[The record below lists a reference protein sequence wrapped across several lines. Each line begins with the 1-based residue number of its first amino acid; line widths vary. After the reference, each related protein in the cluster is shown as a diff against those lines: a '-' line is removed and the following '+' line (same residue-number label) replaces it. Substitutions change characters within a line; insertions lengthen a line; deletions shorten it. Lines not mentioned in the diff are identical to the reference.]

1 MKVAKLYR
9 FNDIRIEDMPVPECG
24 PGEALIKVKTSG
36 ICSGDVMPWYIEK
49 KAPLVLGH
57 EPSGEITDT
66 GKNVTD
72 FKQGDRVFVH
82 HHAPCMKCNF
92 CKRGDHVQ
100 CKTWR
105 TTKIFPGGISEYIL
119 IPETNLKND
128 TLHLPQDMSHEDAV
142 LIEPAACVVKSFRR
156 SGMKKGDT
164 VLIIGLGV
172 MGMIHLFLAR
182 HYGAGRVICAD
193 MVEYRIDKAIS
204 FGADSVINVRRESLK
219 DAVMSLTEGNGAEIV
234 IVGPNSIRAMDSGI
248 HCAARGGTVVFFTPA
263 KPGERLTVDPN
274 YIYFNDINI
283 VPSYSC
289 GPDDTREAL
298 GIIQSG
304 LVSAEK
310 LVTHRFPI
318 EDTAQAY
325 KQVAQAWDSL
335 KVLITF

>member
-1 MKVAKLYR
+1 MKVAKLYS

-24 PGEALIKVKTSG
+24 PDEALVKVKASG

-57 EPSGEITDT
+57 EPAGEITEV
-66 GKNVTD
+66 GKNVTA
-72 FKQGDRVFVH
+72 FKPGNRIFVH
-82 HHAPCMKCNF
+82 HHAPCLKCNF

-100 CKTWR
+100 CNIWR
-105 TTKIFPGGISEYIL
+105 NTKIIPGGISEYIL

-128 TLHLPQDMSHEDAV
+128 TLHLPEEMSHEDAV

-156 SGMKKGDT
+156 SGIKKGDT

-172 MGMIHLFLAR
+172 MGIIHLLLAR

-193 MVEYRIDKAIS
+193 LVEYRIDKAKA
-204 FGADSVINVRRESLK
+204 FGADTVINVNRESLT
-219 DAVMSLTEGNGAEIV
+219 AAAMSLTEGKGAEIV
-234 IVGPNSIRAMDSGI
+234 IVGPDSIRAMDSGI
-248 HCAARGGTVVFFTPA
+248 HCAAPGGTVVFFTPA
-263 KPGERLTVDPN
+263 KPAERLTIDPN
-274 YIYFNDINI
+274 HIYFKDINI

-298 GIIQSG
+298 GLIRSG
-304 LVSAEK
+304 LVTAET

-318 EDTAQAY
+318 HETEAAY
-325 KQVAQAWDSL
+325 NKVAEAKDSL